1 MRAVI
6 AMLMLPL
13 LATPSP
19 APAEEAG
26 FMLCEALPHI
36 TCVWSGDSFFLRKQ
50 LVRLSDIDAPHR
62 YASECP
68 AASSLS
74 WKSAL
79 RLRDLL
85 NAGRFELEAAG
96 ADDPELRLVT
106 RNGKSLGAQLVSEG
120 LAKKKSVEAH
130 NWCG

>member
-6 AMLMLPL
+6 AMLVLPL

-19 APAEEAG
+19 IAAEEAG

-36 TCVWSGDSFFLRKQ
+36 TCVLSGDSFFLRGQ
-50 LVRLSDIDAPHR
+50 LVRLADIAAPPR

-68 AASSLS
+68 AASILS
-74 WKSAL
+74 WKAAQ

-85 NAGRFELEAAG
+85 NAGPFELEAAG

-106 RNGKSLGAQLVSEG
+106 RHGESLGAQLVTEG
-120 LAKKKSVEAH
+120 LAETKAAQAPS
-130 NWCG
+130 WCG

>member
-19 APAEEAG
+19 IAAEEAG

-36 TCVWSGDSFFLRKQ
+36 TCVLSGDSFFLRGQ
-50 LVRLSDIDAPHR
+50 LVRLADIAAPPR

-68 AASSLS
+68 AASILS
-74 WKSAL
+74 WKAAL

-85 NAGRFELEAAG
+85 NAGPFELEAAG
-96 ADDPELRLVT
+96 AGDPELRLVT
-106 RNGKSLGAQLVSEG
+106 RHGESLGAQLVTEG
-120 LAKKKSVEAH
+120 LAETRAAQAPS
-130 NWCG
+130 WCG